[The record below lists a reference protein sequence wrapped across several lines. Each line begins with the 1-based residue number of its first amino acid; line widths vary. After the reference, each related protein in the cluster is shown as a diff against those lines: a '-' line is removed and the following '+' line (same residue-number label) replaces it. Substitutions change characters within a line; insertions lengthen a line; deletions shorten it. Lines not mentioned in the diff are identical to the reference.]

1 MFGKGLARLLLVTV
15 LGLIGVGWTEGA
27 TASATC
33 QGSYTTALLQ
43 PLPPHIVVGLDIHDR
58 SPRNLTLAE
67 RFLEGVRD
75 SGVSVGAQPNVLLHV
90 NVSHLGET
98 SVKPDRRTM
107 PSYSEFSGP
116 HGGLEPQLPALP
128 STGLTTPR
136 APAAPPLMFVRVDAT
151 VGNSTHVS
159 WLAAVQCRM
168 TGQNYQFAKDLGRLV
183 GNTLGKRTER
193 RPF

>member
-1 MFGKGLARLLLVTV
+1 MFDKGLAHLLLATIS
-15 LGLIGVGWTEGA
+15 GLIGMAWTVGA
-27 TASATC
+27 TATQTC

-67 RFLEGVRD
+67 RFLEGVRGA
-75 SGVSVGAQPNVLLHV
+75 GVAVGAQPNVLLHV

-98 SVKPDRRTM
+98 SAKPERGSV

-116 HGGLEPQLPALP
+116 HGGLEPELPALP

-136 APAAPPLMFVRVDAT
+136 SPPSPPLMFVRVDAT
-151 VGNSTHVS
+151 VGNSPRIS
-159 WLAAVQCRM
+159 WLAAVQCKM
-168 TGQNYQFAKDLGRLV
+168 SGQNDQFAEDLGRLV